1 MRVKVL
7 PLVIGLLF
15 TAGAF
20 FLGASL
26 NPPLTSYGTANQSA
40 EVDSL
45 TDEIKT
51 NLLIDNG
58 QNIIG
63 YSNIILQPDESVLE
77 MLQQVTQTNGLRFV
91 FDPPEKS
98 PLGAFVKQI
107 GEEINGTDNN
117 YWQYWINGSQPMIA
131 ADRYILKGGET
142 VLWTFRKSSF

>member
-1 MRVKVL
+1 MKIKVL
-7 PLVIGLLF
+7 LLVTGLLF
-15 TAGAF
+15 TAGVF

-26 NPPLTSYGTANQSA
+26 SSPLTSYGTANQSA

-45 TDEIKT
+45 ATEIKT

-58 QNIIG
+58 QDIIG
-63 YSNIILQPDESVLE
+63 YPNIILQPDESVLE
-77 MLQQVTQTNGLRFV
+77 MLQQVSQSNSLKLA

-107 GEEINGTDNN
+107 GEEINGTDNK
-117 YWQYWINGSQPMIA
+117 YWQYWVNGSQPMIA

-142 VLWTFRKSSF
+142 VLWTFRKSQL